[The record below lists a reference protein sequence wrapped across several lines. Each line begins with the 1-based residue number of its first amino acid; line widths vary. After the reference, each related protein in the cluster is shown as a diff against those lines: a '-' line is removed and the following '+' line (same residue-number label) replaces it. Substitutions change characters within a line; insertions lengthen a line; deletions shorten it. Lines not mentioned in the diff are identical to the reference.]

1 MTDGRRPSLNSIAI
15 AAVALL
21 LAAGCGGGRTRP
33 DAAASN
39 VAASPRQ
46 LTSIRELRS
55 VFNAASREPTLV
67 VLVAP
72 T

>member
-1 MTDGRRPSLNSIAI
+1 MTNARRSPVTSFAI
-15 AAVALL
+15 AALALL
-21 LAAGCGGGRTRP
+21 LVAGCGGGRTTP
-33 DAAASN
+33 DAAARN

-46 LTSIRELRS
+46 LTSIGELRR